1 MKQVRAGC
9 FALAKQLVL
18 PWQNNRHQLL
28 LSGLLALCGSQALAQ
43 DSAWMPYWDAKWRY
57 ESTDLPGLRNDIRRN
72 RFYANLGTVLSDE
85 SEGSGFEF
93 GAGLSLNAGTDNPAR
108 NRANKDNQRSNQVGI
123 DRLYAR
129 IATGAITWQ
138 FGKAPLGMGLSPLVW
153 DQDLRPIGLSAE
165 HSGVNEQGDGLRAN
179 LGYYAPDF
187 AFDNEKPRLAAA
199 QLGWHWH
206 EGQMNSASMI
216 LSYLRFSRLTGLP
229 GNGIAR
235 TNRRVGLNYL
245 SDYELLDLQLI
256 GRTHLFAHPLT
267 VALDGVNN
275 LGADDADQAARIS
288 ITAGDSKAGGWEAG
302 FAYQR
307 NQRDAVLAIAADDEW
322 WFQSFSRG
330 GMPWL
335 AYGFAGGG
343 TVLRLASF
351 DERRDGS
358 PSSAHRVLLDLSLR
372 W

>member
-1 MKQVRAGC
+1 MKQRTLFGLGKTFNSNVLGM
-9 FALAKQLVL
+9 LAVL
-18 PWQNNRHQLL
+18 I
-28 LSGLLALCGSQALAQ
+28 SSSALAQ
-43 DSAWMPYWDAKWRY
+43 ESGGAWMPYWDAKWRY
-57 ESTDLPGLRNDIRRN
+57 EATELPGLNNDIRRN
-72 RFYANLGTVLSDE
+72 RFYANLGAVLSDE
-85 SEGSGFEF
+85 SGFEF

-108 NRANKDNQRSNQVGI
+108 NRANKDNQRSNQIGI

-129 IATGAITWQ
+129 IGTGALNWQ
-138 FGKAPLGMGLSPLVW
+138 FGKAPLGMSLSPLVW
-153 DQDLRPIGLSAE
+153 DHDLRPIGLSVD
-165 HSGVNEQGDGLRAN
+165 HSGVSEEGNGLRAN

-187 AFDNEKPRLAAA
+187 VFDNEKPRLAAA
-199 QLGWHWH
+199 QVGWHWH
-206 EGQMNSASMI
+206 EGQLSSFSAI
-216 LSYLRFSRLTGLP
+216 VSYLRFSRLNGLP

-235 TNRRVGLNYL
+235 TNRRIGLNYQ
-245 SDYELLDLQLI
+245 SDYKLLDLQLI
-256 GRTHLFAHPLT
+256 GRTHVFDQPLT
-267 VALDGVNN
+267 VALDGVDN
-275 LGADDADQAARIS
+275 LGANDANQAARIS
-288 ITAGDSKAGGWEAG
+288 VTAGDARAGGWEAG

-358 PSSAHRVLLDLSLR
+358 PSSAHRVLLDLSLG